1 VPEVYRVLATRGGTV
16 GIRILLVDDHELV
29 RQGIADLLTAE
40 PDLEVV
46 GEAASVA
53 EALAQAGQVH
63 ADVAVVDVRMPDG
76 NGIDLCRELRARVP
90 GMRCLVLTADSGSRD
105 DAITAGASGFVLKQ
119 VLGLTLV
126 DAVRTV
132 GAGGCFLDTDRPET
146 QS

>member
-1 VPEVYRVLATRGGTV
+1 V

-40 PDLEVV
+40 SDLEVV

-53 EALAQAGQVH
+53 EALTQAGQVH

-90 GMRCLVLTADSGSRD
+90 GMRCLVLTSDDSSRD

-132 GAGGCFLDTDRPET
+132 GAGGCFLDTDQPET
-146 QS
+146 RS

>member
-1 VPEVYRVLATRGGTV
+1 V

-29 RQGIADLLTAE
+29 RRGIADLLTAE

-53 EALAQAGQVH
+53 EALARADQVD
-63 ADVAVVDVRMPDG
+63 ADVAVVDVRLPDG
-76 NGIDLCRELRARVP
+76 SGIDLCRELRAHVP
-90 GMRCLVLTADSGSRD
+90 GMRCLVLTADANSRD
-105 DAITAGASGFVLKQ
+105 DAITAGATGFVLKQ

-132 GAGGCFLDTDRPET
+132 GTGGTFLDSGLPGGQET
-146 QS
+146 PVIKGKQR